1 VTTEVVLPELGEN
14 IESADVTAV
23 LVAAGDLIRKDQPVI
38 EIETEKASLEVPA
51 SAAGRV
57 AELLV
62 SPGETINVGQVIL
75 VMETLPGQ
83 VAEGASG
90 VVDEPTAPG
99 VTGEPGP
106 PLRPEPAP
114 RPGASK
120 SPDPDETAIAFE
132 FQPGPAEPSI
142 GETVPAAPSVRALA
156 REIGVNIREVPGSG
170 KGGRISRD
178 DVKGF
183 AKRLIRRA
191 ASIGGPPVTAVAL
204 PTLPD
209 FSRWGEVRR
218 EPLARVRKTIAAN
231 LANAWSTVP
240 HVTQFDR
247 ADITRFEAMRKELNR
262 RSEAADTKLT
272 VTAAVLNAVAG
283 VLGRFPKFNASLD
296 HDAGEIVFKKYVHI
310 GVAVDTDRGLNLDEM
325 TGATFTISNLGG
337 LGTTYFSPIVNW
349 PEVAVLGVGRAE
361 VRAVYDD
368 KQFRPRL
375 SLPLSVSYDHRLI
388 DGAEAARFLR
398 RIADALERTPLPHVD
413 GQGRSA

>member
-231 LANAWSTVP
+231 LA
-240 HVTQFDR
+240 
-247 ADITRFEAMRKELNR
+247 
-262 RSEAADTKLT
+262 
-272 VTAAVLNAVAG
+272 
-283 VLGRFPKFNASLD
+283 
-296 HDAGEIVFKKYVHI
+296 
-310 GVAVDTDRGLNLDEM
+310 
-325 TGATFTISNLGG
+325 
-337 LGTTYFSPIVNW
+337 
-349 PEVAVLGVGRAE
+349 
-361 VRAVYDD
+361 
-368 KQFRPRL
+368 
-375 SLPLSVSYDHRLI
+375 
-388 DGAEAARFLR
+388 
-398 RIADALERTPLPHVD
+398 
-413 GQGRSA
+413 